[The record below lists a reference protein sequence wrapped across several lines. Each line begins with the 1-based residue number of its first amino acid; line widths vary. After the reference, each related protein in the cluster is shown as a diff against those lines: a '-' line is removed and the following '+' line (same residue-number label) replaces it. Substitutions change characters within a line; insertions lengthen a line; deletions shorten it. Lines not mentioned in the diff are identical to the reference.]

1 MDSIGASN
9 SLISVLILEFKML
22 QFQQVKRTHYIIIHC
37 EHITVTD
44 VLISCKLFY
53 QRRCRE
59 IGGYLVKIDDSS
71 EQSWVF
77 KEAMKTKKCNY
88 INLYYTCV

>member
-9 SLISVLILEFKML
+9 SLVSVLILEFKMQ
-22 QFQQVKRTHYIIIHC
+22 QFQQVKSTLFIFILC
-37 EHITVTD
+37 EHIKVTD
-44 VLISCKLFY
+44 VVISCKLFY

-77 KEAMKTKKCNY
+77 KEAMNTKKSNY
-88 INLYYTCV
+88 INL

>member
-9 SLISVLILEFKML
+9 SLVSVLILEFKMQ
-22 QFQQVKRTHYIIIHC
+22 QFQQVKSTLFIIILC

-44 VLISCKLFY
+44 VVISCKLYY

-59 IGGYLVKIDDSS
+59 IGGYLVKIDDSE
-71 EQSWVF
+71 EQIWLYS
-77 KEAMKTKKCNY
+77 EAMKTKSN
-88 INLYYTCV
+88 